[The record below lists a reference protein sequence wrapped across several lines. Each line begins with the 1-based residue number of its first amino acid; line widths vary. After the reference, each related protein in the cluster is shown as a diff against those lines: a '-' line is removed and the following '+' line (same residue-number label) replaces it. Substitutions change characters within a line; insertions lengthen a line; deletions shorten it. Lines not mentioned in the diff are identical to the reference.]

1 MNTVESNK
9 RIKLNLERSLERL
22 PFDITQKAE
31 EIYLPDGDPSEK
43 LKHKIKVISDAAGDY
58 YDQYTDNAASTEAP
72 TRGVSAAVTNSG
84 QDRLVIQSETGEP
97 VVTTPAPAPAAAA
110 AAAVVNARVASP
122 QGLYSK
128 LWHAQSEIGIALDVL
143 NIVISSYQS
152 PHGAGGTGL
161 GSTFPTNPPITALPP
176 GSLKCEYVPKP
187 VLVSAQI
194 QNEKL
199 ALGAKRQQL
208 HIAADILTQGA
219 QKLRGVMVDEDE
231 FWAGALTLRKNNW
244 CLVSGRSGL
253 SGHLQQ
259 GPHLH
264 LLHGSRLGTGSQLF
278 VHYGFRD
285 AGSLFGERAYAEL
298 VRNTSPREEW
308 SGRVKSIEL
317 HVPNQSGKILIMSLL
332 HQGVANNQGITGVE
346 VLQHSTG
353 RVFVL

>member
-1 MNTVESNK
+1 MNSLESNK

-43 LKHKIKVISDAAGDY
+43 LKRKIKIISDAAGDF
-58 YDQYTDNAASTEAP
+58 YDQYTDNAASKEALAS
-72 TRGVSAAVTNSG
+72 GASGAVTNSSNS
-84 QDRLVIQSETGEP
+84 RVVVQSGSSGS
-97 VVTTPAPAPAAAA
+97 VVTTSPAPAAAA
-110 AAAVVNARVASP
+110 VANARVSSP

-152 PHGAGGTGL
+152 LHGAGGTGP

-208 HIAADILTQGA
+208 RNAADILMQGA
-219 QKLRGVMVDEDE
+219 NKLRGVMVDEDE

-244 CLVSGRSGL
+244 CLVSGRGGL

-264 LLHGSRLGTGSQLF
+264 LQHGSRLGAGSQLF

-285 AGSLFGERAYAEL
+285 GKG
-298 VRNTSPREEW
+298 
-308 SGRVKSIEL
+308 L
-317 HVPNQSGKILIMSLL
+317 HFSKKLSYNKCL
-332 HQGVANNQGITGVE
+332 
-346 VLQHSTG
+346 
-353 RVFVL
+353 